1 MASTEIETVSP
12 AADKA
17 RLAAAGVLA
26 LLGFVAYYLLGAQSA
41 WVQWAA
47 LLLALA
53 AGIGVGLT
61 ASPGQ
66 RLIAFGRDAVKE
78 ARKVVW
84 PTRKEAAQVT
94 GYVFAFVAV
103 MAIFLW
109 LTDKLLEWVLY
120 GLILGWR

>member
-12 AADKA
+12 VADKVK
-17 RLAAAGVLA
+17 LAVAALLA
-26 LLGFVAYYLLGAQSA
+26 LAGFVAYYLLGAQGA

-47 LLLALA
+47 LLAALG
-53 AGIGVGLT
+53 AGVAVGLT
-61 ASPGQ
+61 ATPGQ

-94 GYVFAFVAV
+94 GYVFAFAVV